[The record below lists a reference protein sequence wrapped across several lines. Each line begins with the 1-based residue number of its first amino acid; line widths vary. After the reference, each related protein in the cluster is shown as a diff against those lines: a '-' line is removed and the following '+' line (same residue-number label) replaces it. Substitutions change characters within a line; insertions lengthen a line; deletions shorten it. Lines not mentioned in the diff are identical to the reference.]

1 MGAANGYVV
10 ILFVTWLQIRTP
22 EAMLGRMMSLLM
34 FAALG
39 LNPIAM
45 SLAGA
50 FIGLNLTAT
59 FVVMGSL
66 LTVITL
72 LSALNPA
79 VRAMGVVPAKTP
91 DPT

>member
-1 MGAANGYVV
+1 
-10 ILFVTWLQIRTP
+10 VTWLQIRTP

-45 SLAGA
+45 SIAGA
-50 FIGLNLTAT
+50 LIKLNLTAT

-79 VRAMGVVPAKTP
+79 VRAMGVVPAKTSN
-91 DPT
+91 PT

>member
-50 FIGLNLTAT
+50 FIELNLTAT